1 MIIII
6 YETFKLTLI
15 ILSVFFKT
23 QNVLSEDNIFNVNN
37 IELVKKTNISNKE
50 LANEAIKIG
59 FNKLVSKILIEKDKK
74 KLSQIKFS
82 QIKSLVSY
90 YQVVTKK
97 DENVLTNNVNF
108 NIFFDKDKI
117 HSLFYKKEFYILKYQ
132 TKRFTY
138 YQF

>member
-1 MIIII
+1 MKL
-6 YETFKLTLI
+6 FKLTLI

-59 FNKLVSKILIEKDKK
+59 FNKLVSKILLEKDKK

-108 NIFFDKDKI
+108 IYFF
-117 HSLFYKKEFYILKYQ
+117 
-132 TKRFTY
+132 
-138 YQF
+138 